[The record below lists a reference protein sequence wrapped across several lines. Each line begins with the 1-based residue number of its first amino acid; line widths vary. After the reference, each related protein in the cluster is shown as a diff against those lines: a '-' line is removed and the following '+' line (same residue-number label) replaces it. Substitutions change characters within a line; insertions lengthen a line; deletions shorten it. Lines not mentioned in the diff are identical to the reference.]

1 MVTIEQLYL
10 SPGHNFF
17 GHHGGPAGG
26 HPTLA
31 AEGLRCVAGRGVE
44 GDRFF
49 DYRPDYPGQITF
61 FAAEVFQELRLALGV
76 PEANPA
82 ALRRNVLVRGID
94 VRGLVGCEF
103 AVQGVWF
110 RGACECKPCYW
121 MNEALGPGAE
131 EWLRGRGG
139 LRARILSNG
148 VLRCGRAEFE
158 RAASGAHLLAG

>member
-1 MVTIEQLYL
+1 MVTIDQLYL

-17 GHHGGPAGG
+17 GHHGGRAGE
-26 HPTLA
+26 HPTLVA
-31 AEGLRCVAGRGVE
+31 GQLRCLAGRGVE

-49 DYRPDYPGQITF
+49 DYRPDYQGQITF
-61 FAAEVFQELRLALGV
+61 FAAEVFEELRLALGASMV
-76 PEANPA
+76 SPA

-94 VRGLVGCEF
+94 LRALVDCEF

-121 MNEALGPGAE
+121 MNEAIGPGAE
-131 EWLRGRGG
+131 AWLRGRGG

-148 VLRCGRAEFE
+148 LLRPGRAEFE
-158 RAASGAHLLAG
+158 WAAGGAQLLAG

>member
-1 MVTIEQLYL
+1 MVTIDQLYR

-17 GHHGGPAGG
+17 GHHGGPAGE
-26 HPTLA
+26 HLTLVA
-31 AEGLRCVAGRGVE
+31 DELRCVAGRGVE

-49 DYRPDYPGQITF
+49 DYRPDYQGQITF
-61 FAAEVFQELRLALGV
+61 FAGEVFEELRLALGALTV
-76 PEANPA
+76 SPA

-94 VRGLVGCEF
+94 VRALVDCDF

-121 MNEALGPGAE
+121 MNEAIGPGAE

-148 VLRCGRAEFE
+148 LLRRGRAEFE
-158 RAASGAHLLAG
+158 WAAGGTQLLAG

>member
-158 RAASGAHLLAG
+158 WAASGAQLLAG

>member
-1 MVTIEQLYL
+1 MVTIKQLYL

-17 GHHGGPAGG
+17 GHHGGPAGE
-26 HPTLA
+26 HPTLT
-31 AEGLRCVAGRGVE
+31 AEELRCVAGRGVE

-61 FAAEVFQELRLALGV
+61 FAAEVFDELRLALGV
-76 PEANPA
+76 PGVPA
-82 ALRRNVLVRGID
+82 SALRRNVLLRGID
-94 VRGLVGCEF
+94 VRALVDCDF

-121 MNEALGPGAE
+121 MNQAIGPGAE
-131 EWLRGRGG
+131 DWLRGRGG

-148 VLRCGRAEFE
+148 ILRSGRAEFE
-158 RAASGAHLLAG
+158 WAVGGAHLLAG

>member
-1 MVTIEQLYL
+1 MVTIDQLYL

-17 GHHGGPAGG
+17 GHHGGPAGE
-26 HPTLA
+26 HPTMIA
-31 AEGLRCVAGRGVE
+31 HELRCAAGRGVE

-61 FAAEVFQELRLALGV
+61 FAAEVFEELRLAVGTPAV
-76 PEANPA
+76 SPA

-94 VRGLVGCEF
+94 VRALVDCEF

-121 MNEALGPGAE
+121 MDQVIGPGAE
-131 EWLRGRGG
+131 DWLRGRGG
-139 LRARILSNG
+139 LRARILSSG
-148 VLRCGRAEFE
+148 VLRPGRAEFE
-158 RAASGAHLLAG
+158 WAVSGTQLLAG